1 MSTTTTIH
9 PANSGNNSSAGKKQA
24 AAFAAT
30 AASAAGLGVA
40 GARIASELGAS
51 EDILTDENVIIDETI
66 EEVAQPDNDASST
79 GTTSASNS
87 STSSNTSS
95 TTSNATSTATSTVE
109 PQPIT
114 NGDIV
119 EPTVSVESTIEPT
132 ISVEPTIEPTV
143 SVEPTIEPTTEIEP
157 EVTVETEPVEQTSM
171 TSSDIVNPDEIAEAI
186 IAEDK
191 IDPND
196 IDMADVINFDE
207 IGTVYTVDGESY
219 TAAAFHDAAGNDLI
233 MVDVDGDNV
242 FDVITDYDGNYIADV
257 PGNLSVGDA
266 QEDIADDDV
275 YLAYDNE
282 MDNVD
287 EYGDDSLAEDLMA

>member
-1 MSTTTTIH
+1 MSTTTTIN
-9 PANSGNNSSAGKKQA
+9 PANSGNNSSEGKKHA

-30 AASAAGLGVA
+30 AAGAAGLGVA
-40 GARIASELGAS
+40 GTHIVSELGES
-51 EDILTDENVIIDETI
+51 EDILTDGNVLTGETI
-66 EEVAQPDNDASST
+66 EEIAHQNNEST
-79 GTTSASNS
+79 ATETISASTSPTTPNS
-87 STSSNTSS
+87 SS
-95 TTSNATSTATSTVE
+95 TTSNATSTSTTVE

-119 EPTVSVESTIEPT
+119 EPIVSIEQ
-132 ISVEPTIEPTV
+132 
-143 SVEPTIEPTTEIEP
+143 TTEPATEVET
-157 EVTVETEPVEQTSM
+157 EVTVETEPVEQTN
-171 TSSDIVNPDEIAEAI
+171 TAQNEVVNPEVVSPDEIVEAI

-196 IDMADVINFDE
+196 IDMADVINFDD

-219 TAAAFHDAAGNDLI
+219 TAAAFHDAAGNNLI

-242 FDVITDYDGNYIADV
+242 FDVITDYDGNLIAEV

-287 EYGDDSLAEDLMA
+287 EYGDDSLADDLMA

>member
-1 MSTTTTIH
+1 MSTTTTIN
-9 PANSGNNSSAGKKQA
+9 PANSGNNSEGKKQTA
-24 AAFAAT
+24 AYAAT
-30 AASAAGLGVA
+30 AVSAAGLGVA
-40 GARIASELGAS
+40 GAHIVSELGKS
-51 EDILTDENVIIDETI
+51 EGILTDENVLNGETI
-66 EEVAQPDNDASST
+66 EEAVQSINETTST
-79 GTTSASNS
+79 GVISPSA
-87 STSSNTSS
+87 S
-95 TTSNATSTATSTVE
+95 TTSSPSSNVSNTTSTTTTVE

-119 EPTVSVESTIEPT
+119 EPTVSVE
-132 ISVEPTIEPTV
+132 PTIEPA
-143 SVEPTIEPTTEIEP
+143 TEVEP
-157 EVTVETEPVEQTSM
+157 EVTVETQPVGQTSTT
-171 TSSDIVNPDEIAEAI
+171 TSDTVNPDEIAEAI
-186 IAEDK
+186 IAENK

-219 TAAAFHDAAGNDLI
+219 TAAAFHDVAGNNLI

-242 FDVITDYDGNYIADV
+242 FDVITDYDGNIIAEV

-287 EYGDDSLAEDLMA
+287 EYGDDSLAEDIMA

>member
-1 MSTTTTIH
+1 MSTTTTIN
-9 PANSGNNSSAGKKQA
+9 PANSGNNSAAGKKQA

-40 GARIASELGAS
+40 GAHIVSELGDS
-51 EDILTDENVIIDETI
+51 EDILTTDNVLTGETI
-66 EEVAQPDNDASST
+66 EEVAQPNNETIDN
-79 GTTSASNS
+79 GTTSATTSPTTSSPS
-87 STSSNTSS
+87 STV
-95 TTSNATSTATSTVE
+95 SNATSTSTTVE

-119 EPTVSVESTIEPT
+119 EPTVSVE
-132 ISVEPTIEPTV
+132 
-143 SVEPTIEPTTEIEP
+143 PTIEPTTEAEP
-157 EVTVETEPVEQTSM
+157 EVTVETIETEPIEQANT
-171 TSSDIVNPDEIAEAI
+171 TTSDIVNPDEIAEAI
-186 IAEDK
+186 IAEEK

-196 IDMADVINFDE
+196 IDMADVVNFDE

-219 TAAAFHDAAGNDLI
+219 TAATFHDAAGNNLI
-233 MVDVDGDNV
+233 MIDVDGDNV
-242 FDVITDYDGNYIADV
+242 FDVITDHDGNLIAEV

-266 QEDIADDDV
+266 QEDIAEDDV

-287 EYGDDSLAEDLMA
+287 EYGDDTLADDLMA